1 MMRNY
6 RVRYEDCIG
15 RAIVYD
21 GFCETSAKT
30 KRGILHAIAKDF
42 VRRFHTDICELLMY
56 ETQIGLNPADSMDEL
71 VFWNR
76 VSKLMRDWKTVCMR
90 V

>member
-1 MMRNY
+1 MMHNY

-21 GFCETSAKT
+21 GLCETSAKT
-30 KRGILHAIAKDF
+30 NCGILRAIAKDF
-42 VRRFHTDICELLMY
+42 VMRFHTDICELLMY
-56 ETQIGLNPADSMDEL
+56 DGYPADSMDEL

-76 VSKLMRDWKTVCMR
+76 VSKLMRDWKLYA
-90 V
+90 